1 MNDKKFLKFLHCV
14 SHNIVVWKN
23 EKKSHQKKKF
33 GQINYLLSYFFTQCG
48 NYGNL
53 LSRFFGKNFVE
64 ATHLLNKSLKSWYDG
79 KNFGESKF
87 FIFSTMCFSNTLLS
101 RNFCQTKNVLDQNHR
116 NFHTM
121 VRSSIIHC
129 KGTF

>member
-1 MNDKKFLKFLHCV
+1 MLKNVFSSIFIGRRKWFH
-14 SHNIVVWKN
+14 
-23 EKKSHQKKKF
+23 EKKYKDRFTERWRNCGNS
-33 GQINYLLSYFFTQCG
+33 LSQLWG